1 MARSDWRS
9 TVRGVADMVAH
20 RDMFLENPGSMVDD
34 GEIIDAMGLDDGDG
48 DGLSVAALRAA
59 WFDRLVERFSGS
71 TFTVHRHMTVPDF
84 DAFVAG
90 LEAGEGATG
99 IHWSLDPE
107 IESPSDEVEEVGLR
121 MTAEVSA
128 EAVDWP
134 TTFQQN
140 FSHPWEE
147 EVTVT
152 GPLRLVSVTNLD
164 TGEAY
169 DPQASGYAAFAP

>member
-1 MARSDWRS
+1 MARGDWRS
-9 TVRGVADMVAH
+9 AVRGVADMVAH
-20 RDMFLENPGSMVDD
+20 RDEFLDNPGSMVDD
-34 GEIIDAMGLDDGDG
+34 EEILDAMGLDDEDA
-48 DGLSVAALRAA
+48 LSVAELRAA
-59 WFDRLVERFSGS
+59 WFDRLVERFQGGS
-71 TFTVHRHMTVPDF
+71 FIVHRHMTVPDF

-90 LEAGEGATG
+90 LEAGGGSTG

-147 EVTVT
+147 EVTVS
-152 GPLRLVSVTNLD
+152 GAVRLVSVTNLE